1 MFIYHLTHF
10 GDVIL
15 MVYTHIVSGDYACNY
30 GNITK
35 CLGRPVFEFERDS
48 PYQLLLLRHFL
59 QGNVGSL

>member
-35 CLGRPVFEFERDS
+35 CLGRPDHVCSSETVLIN
-48 PYQLLLLRHFL
+48 YYY
-59 QGNVGSL
+59 